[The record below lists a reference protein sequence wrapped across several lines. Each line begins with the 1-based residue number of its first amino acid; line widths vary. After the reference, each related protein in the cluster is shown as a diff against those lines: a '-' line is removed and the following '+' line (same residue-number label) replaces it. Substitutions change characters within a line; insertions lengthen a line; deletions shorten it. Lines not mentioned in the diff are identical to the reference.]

1 MPLRP
6 PVDVQRPE
14 RVASLPK
21 RLAGDWLIQVKLD
34 GWRVVAFVD
43 DGEVTL
49 QTRTGRTVTHRFPEV
64 LPALLTLE
72 PGTVLD
78 GEVVAVRGG
87 VFDFHA
93 LASPPRVRAA
103 GGVAV
108 SYVAF
113 DLLADCGEDVRPW
126 PLEDRWTR
134 LLARLHG
141 APAGLEPVLST
152 LDRAEAE
159 DWQEALATI
168 GAEGLVLKD
177 LRAPY
182 RAGVGHGWKK
192 IRASDT
198 IDATLVG
205 VVGPGTKPTALR
217 VQFDDGH
224 TATTATLSTV
234 RRTELMAS
242 LQLAGDGPIRVEVRA
257 TGYGGRHEQVEFV
270 RVRLD

>member
-1 MPLRP
+1 MLRP
-6 PVDVQRPE
+6 PIEVQRPE
-14 RVASLPK
+14 RVSALPK

-34 GWRVVAFVD
+34 GWRVIAFVD

-49 QTRTGRTVTHRFPEV
+49 QTRSGRTVTHRFPEV

-87 VFDFHA
+87 RFDFHA

-103 GGVAV
+103 TGVAV

-113 DLLADCGEDVRPW
+113 DLLADRGEDVRSW

-141 APAGLEPVLST
+141 APGGLEPVMST
-152 LDRAEAE
+152 LDRGEAE
-159 DWQEALATI
+159 EWLEALASI
-168 GAEGLVLKD
+168 GAEGLVVKD
-177 LRAPY
+177 LRVPY

-192 IRASDT
+192 MRASDT

-217 VQFDDGH
+217 VEFDDGH
-224 TATTATLSTV
+224 TATTATLSTA
-234 RRTELMAS
+234 RRAELMTA
-242 LQLAGDGPIRVEVRA
+242 LQLASDGPIRVEVHV
-257 TGYGGRHEQVEFV
+257 TGYGGRHEMVEFV